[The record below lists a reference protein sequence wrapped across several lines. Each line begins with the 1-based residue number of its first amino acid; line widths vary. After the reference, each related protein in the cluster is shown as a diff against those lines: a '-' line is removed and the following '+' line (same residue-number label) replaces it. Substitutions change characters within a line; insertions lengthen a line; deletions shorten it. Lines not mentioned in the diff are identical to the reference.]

1 MTGGFTPRDNVH
13 RDRIR
18 ESLAETLFVEA
29 GAGTGKTTSLVDR
42 VMKLV
47 SSGATTLDRI
57 AAITFTNAAAAE
69 LRDRIRQS
77 LESADSE
84 DSLSHEERERCS
96 RGVQDLDQASIQTLH
111 SFASSILMERP
122 LEAGLPPSFEVMDE
136 IAGDLDFDTAWSG
149 WIDAALSGDLPL
161 LTLPMAL
168 SLGLTPGHLR
178 EIALKFHDNHD
189 LLAEASFDDTP
200 MPLSEVVPALA
211 QVSGELER
219 LCEYSDLRESDLLFA
234 HVQGKLGT
242 IRRLSELA
250 PGSATA
256 YRLLSRTLPLKQTR
270 GRQADWGVDPK
281 SSQNACKCLKDLL
294 GELHAQ
300 AEDELSEVRR
310 SALASLLRAL
320 KVFVLEYA
328 ADRKRRGRSGFHDQL
343 VWARDLL
350 RDDIEVRDHFRGH
363 FSHLLIDEA
372 QDTDPIQ
379 AEIAMFLSE
388 GTPPGEERSTRW
400 EQIVPERGKLFVV
413 GDPKQS
419 IYRFRRADIRQM
431 ERLRERMRG
440 DSVQLV
446 QSFRSQRPIIEWVNH
461 LFGEWMSQDDDQ
473 TEYAPIVHRWEA
485 STDHDAGPSVWSIG
499 DAMESP
505 IEPIRRE
512 EAGEVA
518 RLLTVIAGCEW
529 QVLDREET
537 DNSGIE
543 RYRPARYSD
552 VCILMPRRT
561 GLRTLEIALEDA
573 NIPYR
578 LEGASLVLETQE
590 VRDLLN
596 CLRAIDDPSDQVA
609 TIAALRSPA
618 FACTDVEL
626 MEFYEAGGRF
636 DYLSSGG
643 PSGGPVAEALASLK
657 EYHAARLWSSAVY
670 LIDQF
675 IRDRLLMEAALDHP
689 QTREQ
694 WRRYRFIVEQ
704 ARAFAGTGVSSLR
717 GFLEWMS
724 RQAEEGARL
733 TETPVPE
740 GDEDAVR
747 IMTVHGSK
755 GLEFPVVV
763 LTGLNSADRSR
774 AESVIFDRESGR
786 IEVSAG
792 TSPRAFTTSGH
803 KAAAELEKKM
813 SQAEAVRLLYV
824 AATRARDHLV
834 VSMYR
839 SERGQSP
846 AGTIAGLLEGR
857 GDLWRPLTDLP
868 DFNASAP
875 SDAANRG
882 DLDPNQHSLQ
892 ARRQWIE
899 DRERVIQRQ
908 GRPVSVAATGLANA
922 EKAEPETDEPW
933 RRGRAGTSVGR
944 AVHAVLQTIDLATG
958 AGIDQTARAQAAAE
972 GIPQRQAEIARLAR
986 VAVESEIVKRAV
998 ASGRLWREVPF
1009 GVPVGDGALEGFVD
1023 LLFEEHDGLVIVDY
1037 KTDSVEPEEVADAA
1051 NRYSLQAGS
1060 YALLAQRATRKPVKE
1075 IVFLFLQPN
1084 ESETLTNVS
1093 ELAMEA
1099 ETAAVESLRGQAG
1112 A

>member
-1 MTGGFTPRDNVH
+1 MSGGFTPRDNAQ

-18 ESLAETLFVEA
+18 ESLDETLFVEA

-42 VMKLV
+42 VMKLI

-69 LRDRIRQS
+69 LRDRIRQA
-77 LESADSE
+77 LESADS
-84 DSLSHEERERCS
+84 DTSLSDEERERCS

-136 IAGDLDFDTAWSG
+136 IAGDLDFDAAWSR
-149 WIDAALSGDLPL
+149 WIDAALEGDLPL
-161 LTLPMAL
+161 PSLPMAL

-178 EIALKFHDNHD
+178 DIALKFHANHD
-189 LLAEASFDDTP
+189 LLAEATFDDAP
-200 MPLSEVVPALA
+200 MPPSEAVSGLV

-219 LCEYSDLRESDLLFA
+219 LCGFSDLKESDHLFA

-242 IRRLSELA
+242 IRRLSDVE
-250 PGSATA
+250 PGSAA
-256 YRLLSRTLPLKQTR
+256 SYRLLSRTLPLRQSR
-270 GRQADWGVDPK
+270 GRQTDWGVDPK
-281 SSQNACKCLKDLL
+281 TGQNACKCLKDLL
-294 GELHAQ
+294 AELHAQ
-300 AEDELSEVRR
+300 AEEELSEVRR

-320 KVFVLEYA
+320 KSFVLEYA
-328 ADRKRRGRSGFHDQL
+328 ADRKRRGGAGFHDQL

-350 RDDIEVRDHFRGH
+350 RDDIGVRDHFRGR

-388 GTPPGEERSTRW
+388 GTSPGEERPTQW
-400 EQIVPERGKLFVV
+400 ERIVPEPGKLFVV

-419 IYRFRRADIRQM
+419 IYRFRRADVRQM
-431 ERLRERMRG
+431 ERLRRQMGG

-461 LFGEWMSQDDDQ
+461 LFGEWMSQGDEQ
-473 TEYAPIVHRWEA
+473 TAYAPIVHRWEA
-485 STDHDAGPSVWSIG
+485 STDHAVGLGVWSIG
-499 DAMESP
+499 GAIEGV

-512 EAGEVA
+512 EAGEIA
-518 RLLTVIAGCEW
+518 RLLAVIGSGEW

-537 DNSGIE
+537 ELSGVE

-561 GLRTLEIALEDA
+561 GLRTLEFALEEV

-578 LEGASLVLETQE
+578 LEGASLIFETQE

-609 TIAALRSPA
+609 TVAALRSPA

-626 MEFYEAGGRF
+626 MEFYEADGGF
-636 DYLSSGG
+636 EYLSGGG
-643 PSGGPVAEALASLK
+643 PSDGPVAEALASLK

-670 LIDQF
+670 LIDGF
-675 IRDRLLMEAALDHP
+675 IRERFLMEAALDHP
-689 QTREQ
+689 RTREQ

-704 ARAFAGTGVSSLR
+704 ARVFAGTGVSSLR

-740 GDEDAVR
+740 SDEDAVR

-763 LTGLNSADRSR
+763 LTGINTGGRSR

-792 TSPRAFTTSGH
+792 TSPRTFTSSGYE
-803 KAAAELEKKM
+803 AAAEAEKKM
-813 SQAEAVRLLYV
+813 QDAEAVRLLYV

-839 SERGQSP
+839 SEKGGSP

-857 GDLWRPLTDLP
+857 DDLWRPLTDLADRSP
-868 DFNASAP
+868 PAP
-875 SDAANRG
+875 SPADNRN
-882 DLDPNQHSLQ
+882 DVDPSWHSLQ

-899 DRERVIQRQ
+899 DRERVIERQ

-922 EKAEPETDEPW
+922 EKEEPETDEPW

-958 AGIDQTARAQAAAE
+958 AGIDETARAQAAAE
-972 GIPQRQAEIARLAR
+972 GIPQRRAEIARLAR
-986 VAVESEIVKRAV
+986 VAVESDIVKRAV

-1023 LLFEEHDGLVIVDY
+1023 LLFEEKVELIIVDY
-1037 KTDSVEPEEVADAA
+1037 KTDSVESEEVSNAA
-1051 NRYSLQAGS
+1051 SRYKLQAGS
-1060 YALLAQRATRKPVKE
+1060 YALLAQRATSKPVKE
-1075 IVFLFLQPN
+1075 VVFLFLQPN
-1084 ESETLTNVS
+1084 ESVILTNVS
-1093 ELAMEA
+1093 ELALAA
-1099 ETAAVESLRGQAG
+1099 EKAAADRLTSG
-1112 A
+1112 

>member
-1 MTGGFTPRDNVH
+1 M
-13 RDRIR
+13 
-18 ESLAETLFVEA
+18 
-29 GAGTGKTTSLVDR
+29 
-42 VMKLV
+42 
-47 SSGATTLDRI
+47 
-57 AAITFTNAAAAE
+57 
-69 LRDRIRQS
+69 
-77 LESADSE
+77 
-84 DSLSHEERERCS
+84 
-96 RGVQDLDQASIQTLH
+96 
-111 SFASSILMERP
+111 
-122 LEAGLPPSFEVMDE
+122 
-136 IAGDLDFDTAWSG
+136 
-149 WIDAALSGDLPL
+149 
-161 LTLPMAL
+161 
-168 SLGLTPGHLR
+168 
-178 EIALKFHDNHD
+178 
-189 LLAEASFDDTP
+189 
-200 MPLSEVVPALA
+200 
-211 QVSGELER
+211 
-219 LCEYSDLRESDLLFA
+219 
-234 HVQGKLGT
+234 
-242 IRRLSELA
+242 
-250 PGSATA
+250 
-256 YRLLSRTLPLKQTR
+256 
-270 GRQADWGVDPK
+270 
-281 SSQNACKCLKDLL
+281 
-294 GELHAQ
+294 
-300 AEDELSEVRR
+300 RR

-350 RDDIEVRDHFRGH
+350 RDDIEVRDHFREH

-388 GTPPGEERSTRW
+388 GTPPGEERSTQW

-419 IYRFRRADIRQM
+419 IYRFRRADVRQM
-431 ERLRERMRG
+431 ERLRKRMGG

-485 STDHDAGPSVWSIG
+485 STDHDAGPGVWHIG
-499 DAMESP
+499 DVMEGV
-505 IEPIRRE
+505 IEPIRRA
-512 EAGEVA
+512 EAGEIA
-518 RLLTVIAGCEW
+518 RLLAVIGSGEW

-537 DNSGIE
+537 ERSGIE
-543 RYRPARYSD
+543 QYRQARYSD

-596 CLRAIDDPSDQVA
+596 CLRAIDDPADQVA

-636 DYLSSGG
+636 EYLSSTG
-643 PSGGPVAEALASLK
+643 PSVGPVAEALASLK

-670 LIDQF
+670 LIDRF
-675 IRDRLLMEAALDHP
+675 IRDRLLMEAALDNP
-689 QTREQ
+689 RTREQ

-786 IEVSAG
+786 VEVSAG
-792 TSPRAFTTSGH
+792 ASRQSFATSGYE
-803 KAAAELEKKM
+803 AAAESEKKM
-813 SQAEAVRLLYV
+813 QGAEAVRLLYV

-839 SERGQSP
+839 SGKEDSP
-846 AGTIAGLLEGR
+846 
-857 GDLWRPLTDLP
+857 
-868 DFNASAP
+868 
-875 SDAANRG
+875 
-882 DLDPNQHSLQ
+882 
-892 ARRQWIE
+892 
-899 DRERVIQRQ
+899 
-908 GRPVSVAATGLANA
+908 RPV
-922 EKAEPETDEPW
+922 
-933 RRGRAGTSVGR
+933 R
-944 AVHAVLQTIDLATG
+944 
-958 AGIDQTARAQAAAE
+958 
-972 GIPQRQAEIARLAR
+972 
-986 VAVESEIVKRAV
+986 
-998 ASGRLWREVPF
+998 
-1009 GVPVGDGALEGFVD
+1009 
-1023 LLFEEHDGLVIVDY
+1023 
-1037 KTDSVEPEEVADAA
+1037 
-1051 NRYSLQAGS
+1051 
-1060 YALLAQRATRKPVKE
+1060 
-1075 IVFLFLQPN
+1075 
-1084 ESETLTNVS
+1084 
-1093 ELAMEA
+1093 
-1099 ETAAVESLRGQAG
+1099 
-1112 A
+1112 

>member
-1 MTGGFTPRDNVH
+1 MPGGFTPQDKAR

-18 ESLAETLFVEA
+18 ESLDETLFVEA

-69 LRDRIRQS
+69 LRDRVRQA
-77 LESADSE
+77 LESADS
-84 DSLSHEERERCS
+84 DTSLSDEERERCA

-122 LEAGLPPSFEVMDE
+122 LEAGLPPSFDVMDE
-136 IAGDLDFDTAWSG
+136 IAGDLDFDAAWLA
-149 WIDAALSGDLPL
+149 WIDAALDGDLPL
-161 LTLPMAL
+161 STLPLAL

-189 LLAEASFDDTP
+189 LLAGATFDDAP
-200 MPLSEVVPALA
+200 MPLSEVVPALV

-219 LCEYSDLRESDLLFA
+219 LCEYSDLKESDQLFT
-234 HVQGKLGT
+234 HVQGKMGT
-242 IRRLSELA
+242 IRRLSDVEHR
-250 PGSATA
+250 SATA
-256 YRLLSRTLPLKQTR
+256 YRLLSRTLPLRQNRGKQ
-270 GRQADWGVDPK
+270 GDWGIDPNTG
-281 SSQNACKCLKDLL
+281 QNACKRLKDLL
-294 GELHAQ
+294 SELHAQ
-300 AEDELSEVRR
+300 AEEELADVRR

-350 RDDIEVRDHFRGH
+350 RDNIEVRDHFRGH

-388 GTPPGEERSTRW
+388 GTPPGEERPTQW

-431 ERLRERMRG
+431 ERLRKRMGG

-461 LFGEWMSQDDDQ
+461 LFGEWMSQGDNQ
-473 TEYAPIVHRWEA
+473 TSYSPIVHRWEA
-485 STDHDAGPSVWSIG
+485 STDHDAGPGVWSIG
-499 DAMESP
+499 GVIEGP
-505 IEPIRRE
+505 IEPTRRE
-512 EAGEVA
+512 EAGEIA
-518 RLLTVIAGCEW
+518 RLLAVIGSGEW

-537 DNSGIE
+537 EVSGVE
-543 RYRPARYSD
+543 KYRQARYSD

-596 CLRAIDDPSDQVA
+596 CLRAIDDPADQVA
-609 TIAALRSPA
+609 TVAALRSPA

-636 DYLSSGG
+636 DYLSSTG
-643 PSGGPVAEALASLK
+643 PPDGPVAEALASLK
-657 EYHAARLWSSAVY
+657 EYHASRLWSSAVY
-670 LIDQF
+670 LIDRF

-689 QTREQ
+689 RTREQ

-724 RQAEEGARL
+724 RQAEEGARV

-747 IMTVHGSK
+747 VMTVHGSK

-763 LTGLNSADRSR
+763 LTGLNSGDRSR
-774 AESVIFDRESGR
+774 AETVIFDRESGR
-786 IEVSAG
+786 VEVSTGA
-792 TSPRAFTTSGH
+792 SPQRFTTSGYE
-803 KAAAELEKKM
+803 AAAEVDKRM
-813 SQAEAVRLLYV
+813 RDAEAVRLLYV

-857 GDLWRPLTDLP
+857 DDLWRPLTDLA
-868 DFNASAP
+868 DFSPPAQSPADNRNDVDP
-875 SDAANRG
+875 SR
-882 DLDPNQHSLQ
+882 HSLQ

-899 DRERVIQRQ
+899 DRERVIKRQ

-922 EKAEPETDEPW
+922 EKEEPETDEPW

-958 AGIDQTARAQAAAE
+958 DGISETARAQAAAE
-972 GIPQRQAEIARLAR
+972 GIPQRQAEVARLAR
-986 VAVESEIVKRAV
+986 VAVDSEIVKRAV
-998 ASGRLWREVPF
+998 ASGRFWREVPF

-1023 LLFEEHDGLVIVDY
+1023 LLFEENDGLVIVDY
-1037 KTDSVEPEEVADAA
+1037 KTDSVEPEEVANAA
-1051 NRYSLQAGS
+1051 NRYKLQAGS
-1060 YALLAQRATRKPVKE
+1060 YALLAQRATSKPVKE

-1084 ESETLTNVS
+1084 ESAVLTNVS
-1093 ELAMEA
+1093 KLAMEA
-1099 ETAAVESLRGQAG
+1099 ESAATDRLTSA
-1112 A
+1112 

>member
-1 MTGGFTPRDNVH
+1 MTGVFMPRDKAQ

-18 ESLAETLFVEA
+18 ESLDETLFVEA

-42 VMKLV
+42 VVKLV

-69 LRDRIRQS
+69 LRDRVRQA
-77 LESADSE
+77 LESADS
-84 DSLSHEERERCS
+84 DTSLSDAERERCS

-136 IAGDLDFDTAWSG
+136 IAGDLDFDTAWSA
-149 WIDAALSGDLPL
+149 WIDAALDGDLPL
-161 LTLPMAL
+161 STLPLAL

-189 LLAEASFDDTP
+189 LLAGATFDDAP

-219 LCEYSDLRESDLLFA
+219 LCEYSDLKESDQLFT
-234 HVQGKLGT
+234 HVQGKMGT
-242 IRRLSELA
+242 IRRLSDVEHR
-250 PGSATA
+250 SAAA
-256 YRLLSRTLPLKQTR
+256 YRLLSRTLPLRQNRGKQ
-270 GRQADWGVDPK
+270 GDWGIDPNTG
-281 SSQNACKCLKDLL
+281 QNACKRLKELL
-294 GELHAQ
+294 SELHAQ
-300 AEDELSEVRR
+300 AEEELADVRR

-320 KVFVLEYA
+320 RSFVLEYA
-328 ADRKRRGRSGFHDQL
+328 ADRKRRGRAGFHDQL

-350 RDDIEVRDHFRGH
+350 RDDIEARDHFRGR

-388 GTPPGEERSTRW
+388 RTLSGQERPRQW
-400 EQIVPERGKLFVV
+400 DQIVPERGKLFVV

-419 IYRFRRADIRQM
+419 IYRFRRADVRQM
-431 ERLRERMRG
+431 ERLRKRMGG

-461 LFGEWMSQDDDQ
+461 LFGEWMSQGDDQ
-473 TEYAPIVHRWEA
+473 TTYSPIVHRWES
-485 STDHDAGPSVWSIG
+485 STDHAAGPGVWYIG
-499 DAMESP
+499 DARP
-505 IEPIRRE
+505 GNIEPIRRE
-512 EAGEVA
+512 EAAEIA
-518 RLLTVIAGCEW
+518 RLLAFMGSGEL

-537 DNSGIE
+537 EQSGVE

-561 GLRTLEIALEDA
+561 GLRSLEFALEDA

-578 LEGASLVLETQE
+578 LEGASLIFETQE

-609 TIAALRSPA
+609 TVAALRSPA
-618 FACTDVEL
+618 FACMDVEL
-626 MEFYEAGGRF
+626 MEFYESGGRF

-643 PSGGPVAEALASLK
+643 TSDGPVAEALASLE
-657 EYHAARLWSSAVY
+657 EYHAARLWTSAVY
-670 LIDQF
+670 LIDRF

-689 QTREQ
+689 RTREQ

-704 ARAFAGTGVSSLR
+704 ARVFAGAGASSLR

-755 GLEFPVVV
+755 GLEFPVVA
-763 LTGLNSADRSR
+763 LTGLNSGDGSRS
-774 AESVIFDRESGR
+774 ESVIFHRESGR

-792 TSPRAFTTSGH
+792 ASRQSFTTPGYE
-803 KAAAELEKKM
+803 AASESEKRM
-813 SQAEAVRLLYV
+813 RDAEAVRLLYV

-839 SERGQSP
+839 PERRGSP

-857 GDLWRPLTDLP
+857 DDLWRPLTNLADFSTPGP
-868 DFNASAP
+868 DP
-875 SDAANRG
+875 AAERD
-882 DLDPNQHSLQ
+882 DLDPSRHSLE

-899 DRERVIQRQ
+899 ARERIIERQ

-922 EKAEPETDEPW
+922 EKEEPETDEPW

-944 AVHAVLQTIDLATG
+944 AVHAVLQTIDLETG
-958 AGIDQTARAQAAAE
+958 AGIDETARAQAAAE
-972 GIPQRQAEIARLAR
+972 GIPLRQAEVARLAR
-986 VAVESEIVKRAV
+986 VAVESHIVKRAV

-1023 LLFEEHDGLVIVDY
+1023 LLFEEDDGLVIVDY
-1037 KTDSVEPEEVADAA
+1037 KTDSVKPEEVSDAA
-1051 NRYSLQAGS
+1051 NRYRLQAGS
-1060 YALLAQRATRKPVKE
+1060 YALLAQRATHKPVKE

-1084 ESETLTNVS
+1084 ESVTLMNVS
-1093 ELAMEA
+1093 ELALAA
-1099 ETAAVESLRGQAG
+1099 EKAAVDRLTSA
-1112 A
+1112 

>member
-1 MTGGFTPRDNVH
+1 MQGGFTPRDNVQ

-18 ESLAETLFVEA
+18 ESLDETLFVEA
-29 GAGTGKTTSLVDR
+29 GAGTGKTTSLVDQ

-77 LESADSE
+77 LESADSNTT
-84 DSLSHEERERCS
+84 LSDEERERCS

-136 IAGDLDFDTAWSG
+136 IAGDLDFDAAWSG
-149 WIDAALSGDLPL
+149 WIDAALDGDRSLP
-161 LTLPMAL
+161 TLPMAL

-178 EIALKFHDNHD
+178 QIALKFHANHD
-189 LLAEASFDDTP
+189 LLAEATFDDTP
-200 MPLSEVVPALA
+200 MPPSEIVPALA
-211 QVSGELER
+211 QASGELET
-219 LCEYSDLRESDLLFA
+219 LCGYSDLKESDQLFS

-256 YRLLSRTLPLKQTR
+256 YRLLSRVLPLKQNR
-270 GRQADWGVDPK
+270 GRQADWSIDSNTG
-281 SSQNACKCLKDLL
+281 QNACKRLKDLL

-300 AEDELSEVRR
+300 AEDELAEVRR

-350 RDDIEVRDHFRGH
+350 RDDIGVRDHFRRR

-388 GTPPGEERSTRW
+388 GTPPGEERPTQW

-419 IYRFRRADIRQM
+419 IYRFRRADVRQM
-431 ERLRERMRG
+431 ERLRKRMGG

-461 LFGEWMSQDDDQ
+461 LFGEWMSQGDDQ

-485 STDHDAGPSVWSIG
+485 STDHDAGPGVWSIG
-499 DAMESP
+499 DARP
-505 IEPIRRE
+505 GNIEPIRRE
-512 EAGEVA
+512 EAGEIA
-518 RLLTVIAGCEW
+518 RHLAVIGSGEW

-537 DNSGIE
+537 DISGIE

-578 LEGASLVLETQE
+578 LEGASLILETQE

-609 TIAALRSPA
+609 TVAALRSPA

-636 DYLSSGG
+636 EYVSSAG
-643 PSGGPVAEALASLK
+643 PSDGPVAEALASLK

-670 LIDQF
+670 LIDRF
-675 IRDRLLMEAALDHP
+675 IRERLLMEAALDNP
-689 QTREQ
+689 RTREQ

-755 GLEFPVVV
+755 GLEFPVVI
-763 LTGLNSADRSR
+763 LTGLNSGDGSR
-774 AESVIFDRESGR
+774 TESVIFDRESGR

-792 TSPRAFTTSGH
+792 ASPQSFTTSGYEE
-803 KAAAELEKKM
+803 AAEAEKRM
-813 SQAEAVRLLYV
+813 GDAEAVRLLYV

-839 SERGQSP
+839 PERRGSP
-846 AGTIAGLLEGR
+846 AGTIAGLLKGR
-857 GDLWRPLTDLP
+857 DDLWRPLTNLADFSTPGP
-868 DFNASAP
+868 DPAP
-875 SDAANRG
+875 DRD
-882 DLDPNQHSLQ
+882 DLDPSRHSIQ

-899 DRERVIQRQ
+899 DRERLIKSQ

-922 EKAEPETDEPW
+922 EKEEPETDEPW

-958 AGIDQTARAQAAAE
+958 DGIDQTARAQAAAE
-972 GIPQRQAEIARLAR
+972 GIPQRQAEVARLAR
-986 VAVESEIVKRAV
+986 VAVESDIVKRAV
-998 ASGRLWREVPF
+998 GSGRLLERGAVRRSGGRRRVG
-1009 GVPVGDGALEGFVD
+1009 GVRRPA
-1023 LLFEEHDGLVIVDY
+1023 I
-1037 KTDSVEPEEVADAA
+1037 
-1051 NRYSLQAGS
+1051 
-1060 YALLAQRATRKPVKE
+1060 
-1075 IVFLFLQPN
+1075 
-1084 ESETLTNVS
+1084 
-1093 ELAMEA
+1093 
-1099 ETAAVESLRGQAG
+1099 RGE
-1112 A
+1112 

>member
-1 MTGGFTPRDNVH
+1 MSSGFTPRDNAQ
-13 RDRIR
+13 RFRIR

-29 GAGTGKTTSLVDR
+29 GAGTGKTSSLVER

-69 LRDRIRQS
+69 LRDRIRQA
-77 LESADSE
+77 LESADS
-84 DSLSHEERERCS
+84 DTSLSDEERERCS

-136 IAGDLDFDTAWSG
+136 IAGDLDFDAAWSS
-149 WIDAALSGDLPL
+149 WIDAALDGNLPL
-161 LTLPMAL
+161 PTLPMAL

-189 LLAEASFDDTP
+189 LLAEATFDDTP
-200 MPLSEVVPALA
+200 MPHFEAVLALA

-219 LCEYSDLRESDLLFA
+219 LCEYSDLKESDQLFI
-234 HVQGKLGT
+234 HIQGKLGT

-256 YRLLSRTLPLKQTR
+256 YRLLSRVLPLKQNR
-270 GRQADWGVDPK
+270 GRQADWSIDPK
-281 SSQNACKCLKDLL
+281 SSQNACKRLKDLL

-300 AEDELSEVRR
+300 AEGEMSEVRR

-320 KVFVLEYA
+320 KSFVLEYA

-350 RDDIEVRDHFRGH
+350 RDNIEVRDHFLGH

-388 GTPPGEERSTRW
+388 REPSPGDERPTQW
-400 EQIVPERGKLFVV
+400 EQIVSEPGKLFVV

-431 ERLRERMRG
+431 ERLRKRMGG

-485 STDHDAGPSVWSIG
+485 STDHDAGPGVWHIG
-499 DAMESP
+499 DVMEGV
-505 IEPIRRE
+505 IEPIRRA
-512 EAGEVA
+512 EAGEIA
-518 RLLTVIAGCEW
+518 RLLAVIGSGEW

-537 DNSGIE
+537 EDSGVE
-543 RYRPARYSD
+543 KYRPAKYSD
-552 VCILMPRRT
+552 ICILMPRRT

-578 LEGASLVLETQE
+578 LEGASLILETQE

-596 CLRAIDDPSDQVA
+596 CLRAIDDPADQVA
-609 TIAALRSPA
+609 TVAALRSPA

-626 MEFYEAGGRF
+626 MEFYEDGGRF
-636 DYLSSGG
+636 EYLSSAG
-643 PSGGPVAEALASLK
+643 PSVGPVAEALASLK
-657 EYHAARLWSSAVY
+657 EYHTARLWSSAVY
-670 LIDQF
+670 LIDRF
-675 IRDRLLMEAALDHP
+675 IRDRLLMEAALDNP
-689 QTREQ
+689 RTREQ

-763 LTGLNSADRSR
+763 LTGLNSGDRSR

-792 TSPRAFTTSGH
+792 TSPRTFTTSGYE
-803 KAAAELEKKM
+803 AAAEVEKRM
-813 SQAEAVRLLYV
+813 GDAEAVRLLYV

-839 SERGQSP
+839 PEKRQSP
-846 AGTIAGLLEGR
+846 ASTIANVLEGH
-857 GDLWRPLTDLP
+857 GDLWRPLTDLA
-868 DFNASAP
+868 DFSPPAQSPADNRNDVDP
-875 SDAANRG
+875 SR
-882 DLDPNQHSLQ
+882 HSLQ

-899 DRERVIQRQ
+899 DRERVIKRQ

-922 EKAEPETDEPW
+922 EKEEPETDEPW

-958 AGIDQTARAQAAAE
+958 DGISETARAQAAAE
-972 GIPQRQAEIARLAR
+972 GIPQRQAEVARLAR

-1023 LLFEEHDGLVIVDY
+1023 LLFEEDDGLVIVDY
-1037 KTDSVEPEEVADAA
+1037 KTDSVEPEEVANAA

-1075 IVFLFLQPN
+1075 IVFLFLHPN
-1084 ESETLTNVS
+1084 RSVFLTNVS

-1099 ETAAVESLRGQAG
+1099 ESAATDRLTSA
-1112 A
+1112 

>member
-1 MTGGFTPRDNVH
+1 MSSGFTPRDNVH

-77 LESADSE
+77 LESADSK

-136 IAGDLDFDTAWSG
+136 IAGDLDFDAAWSG
-149 WIDAALSGDLPL
+149 WIDAALDSDRSLP
-161 LTLPMAL
+161 TLPIAL

-178 EIALKFHDNHD
+178 DIALKFHANHD

-200 MPLSEVVPALA
+200 MPPSEVVPALV

-219 LCEYSDLRESDLLFA
+219 LCGYSDLRESDLLFA

-256 YRLLSRTLPLKQTR
+256 YRLLSRTLPLRQTR
-270 GRQADWGVDPK
+270 GRQADWSIDPN
-281 SSQNACKCLKDLL
+281 SGENACKRLKDLL
-294 GELHAQ
+294 ADLHLQ
-300 AEDELSEVRR
+300 AEDELSEVCR

-320 KVFVLEYA
+320 KVFVLEYT

-350 RDDIEVRDHFRGH
+350 RDDIRVRDHFRGH

-379 AEIAMFLSE
+379 AEIAMFLAEREPS
-388 GTPPGEERSTRW
+388 PGDERPTQW
-400 EQIVPERGKLFVV
+400 EQIVPEPGKLFVV

-419 IYRFRRADIRQM
+419 IYRFRRADVRQM
-431 ERLRERMRG
+431 ERLRKRMGG

-485 STDHDAGPSVWSIG
+485 STDHAAGPGVWSIG
-499 DAMESP
+499 DARP
-505 IEPIRRE
+505 GNIEPTRRE
-512 EAGEVA
+512 EAGEIA
-518 RLLTVIAGCEW
+518 RLLAVIGSGEW

-537 DNSGIE
+537 EACGVE
-543 RYRPARYSD
+543 KYRPARYSD

-578 LEGASLVLETQE
+578 LEGASLILETQE

-596 CLRAIDDPSDQVA
+596 CLRAIDDPADQVA

-636 DYLSSGG
+636 DYLSSTG
-643 PSGGPVAEALASLK
+643 PPDGPVAEALASLK

-670 LIDQF
+670 LIDRF

-689 QTREQ
+689 RTREQ

-786 IEVSAG
+786 VEVSAG
-792 TSPRAFTTSGH
+792 ASRQSFATSGYE
-803 KAAAELEKKM
+803 AAAESEKKM
-813 SQAEAVRLLYV
+813 QGAEAVRLLYV

-839 SERGQSP
+839 PERRQSP
-846 AGTIAGLLEGR
+846 ASTIANVLEGHD
-857 GDLWRPLTDLP
+857 DLWRPLTDLP
-868 DFNASAP
+868 DFNANAP

-899 DRERVIQRQ
+899 DRERVIERQ

-986 VAVESEIVKRAV
+986 VAVESEVVKRAV
-998 ASGRLWREVPF
+998 ASGRFWREVPF

-1037 KTDSVEPEEVADAA
+1037 KTDSVEPEEVANAA

-1060 YALLAQRATRKPVKE
+1060 YALLAQRATSKQVKE
-1075 IVFLFLQPN
+1075 IVFLFLHPN
-1084 ESETLTNVS
+1084 RSVFLTNIS

-1099 ETAAVESLRGQAG
+1099 ESAATDRLTSA
-1112 A
+1112 

>member
-1 MTGGFTPRDNVH
+1 MSSGFTPRDNAQ
-13 RDRIR
+13 RFRIR

-69 LRDRIRQS
+69 LRDRIRQA

-84 DSLSHEERERCS
+84 DSLSYEERERCS

-136 IAGDLDFDTAWSG
+136 IAGDLDFDAAWSG
-149 WIDAALSGDLPL
+149 WIDAALDGDRSLPS
-161 LTLPMAL
+161 LPMAL

-178 EIALKFHDNHD
+178 DIALKFHANHD

-200 MPLSEVVPALA
+200 MPPSEVVPALA
-211 QVSGELER
+211 QASDDLER
-219 LCEYSDLRESDLLFA
+219 LCGYSDLRESDQLFA

-242 IRRLSELA
+242 IRRLSDVE
-250 PGSATA
+250 PGSAAA
-256 YRLLSRTLPLKQTR
+256 YRLLSRTLPLRQTR

-281 SSQNACKCLKDLL
+281 SGQNACKRLKDLL
-294 GELHAQ
+294 ADLHLQ

-320 KVFVLEYA
+320 KAFVLEYA

-350 RDDIEVRDHFRGH
+350 RDDIGVRDHFRGR

-388 GTPPGEERSTRW
+388 GTPRDEERPTQW

-431 ERLRERMRG
+431 ERLRERMGG

-461 LFGEWMSQDDDQ
+461 LYGEWMSQGDDQ
-473 TEYAPIVHRWEA
+473 TAYAPIVHRWEA
-485 STDHDAGPSVWSIG
+485 STDHVSGPGVWYIG
-499 DAMESP
+499 GTMEGP

-512 EAGEVA
+512 EAGEIA

-537 DNSGIE
+537 ETSGVE
-543 RYRPARYSD
+543 KYRPARYSD

-657 EYHAARLWSSAVY
+657 EYHAARLWTSSVY
-670 LIDQF
+670 LIDRF
-675 IRDRLLMEAALDHP
+675 IRDRLLMESALDHP
-689 QTREQ
+689 RTREQ

-763 LTGLNSADRSR
+763 LTGLNSSDRSR
-774 AESVIFDRESGR
+774 AETVVFDRESGR
-786 IEVSAG
+786 VEVSAG
-792 TSPRAFTTSGH
+792 TLRQSFTTSGYE
-803 KAAAELEKKM
+803 AAAESEKRM
-813 SQAEAVRLLYV
+813 RDMEAVRLLYV

-839 SERGQSP
+839 SERGQPP
-846 AGTIAGLLEGR
+846 AGTIAGLLKGY
-857 GDLWRPLTDLP
+857 DHLWCPLTDLTDLSP
-868 DFNASAP
+868 PAP
-875 SDAANRG
+875 SPADNRN
-882 DLDPNQHSLQ
+882 DVDPSRHSLQ
-892 ARRQWIE
+892 ARRQWVE
-899 DRERVIQRQ
+899 DRERVVKRQ
-908 GRPVSVAATGLANA
+908 GRPASVAATGLANA

-972 GIPQRQAEIARLAR
+972 GIPQRQAEVARLTR
-986 VAVESEIVKRAV
+986 VAVESDIVKRAV
-998 ASGRLWREVPF
+998 TSGRLWREVPF

-1023 LLFEEHDGLVIVDY
+1023 LLFEEDDGLVIVDY
-1037 KTDSVEPEEVADAA
+1037 KTDSVEPEDVEDAA

-1060 YALLAQRATRKPVKE
+1060 YALVAQRATRKPVKE

-1084 ESETLTNVS
+1084 ESAVLTNVS
-1093 ELAMEA
+1093 ELALEA
-1099 ETAAVESLRGQAG
+1099 ESAATDRLTSA
-1112 A
+1112 

>member
-1 MTGGFTPRDNVH
+1 MTARRLT
-13 RDRIR
+13 
-18 ESLAETLFVEA
+18 
-29 GAGTGKTTSLVDR
+29 
-42 VMKLV
+42 
-47 SSGATTLDRI
+47 
-57 AAITFTNAAAAE
+57 AAAAE
-69 LRDRIRQS
+69 LRDRIRQA

-149 WIDAALSGDLPL
+149 WIDAALDGDRSL
-161 LTLPMAL
+161 LTLPIAL
-168 SLGLTPGHLR
+168 SLGLIPGHLR
-178 EIALKFHDNHD
+178 DIALKFHANHD

-200 MPLSEVVPALA
+200 MPPSEVVPALVQA
-211 QVSGELER
+211 SGELGR
-219 LCEYSDLRESDLLFA
+219 LCEYSDLKESDQLFA

-256 YRLLSRTLPLKQTR
+256 YRLLSRTLPLKQSK
-270 GRQADWGVDPK
+270 GRQADWRSDPN
-281 SSQNACKCLKDLL
+281 SGQNACKRLKDLL
-294 GELHAQ
+294 ADLHLQ

-350 RDDIEVRDHFRGH
+350 RDDIGVRDHFRRR

-388 GTPPGEERSTRW
+388 GTPPGEERPTQW

-419 IYRFRRADIRQM
+419 IYRFRRADVRQM
-431 ERLRERMRG
+431 ARLRVRMGG

-461 LFGEWMSQDDDQ
+461 LFGEWMSRGDDQ

-499 DAMESP
+499 DARP
-505 IEPIRRE
+505 GNIEPIRRE
-512 EAGEVA
+512 EAGEIA

-537 DNSGIE
+537 DISGIE

-561 GLRTLEIALEDA
+561 GLRMLEIALEDA

-578 LEGASLVLETQE
+578 LEGASLILETQE

-609 TIAALRSPA
+609 TVATLRSPA

-636 DYLSSGG
+636 EYLSSAG
-643 PSGGPVAEALASLK
+643 PSDGPVAEALASLK
-657 EYHAARLWSSAVY
+657 QYHAARLWSSAVY
-670 LIDQF
+670 LIDRF
-675 IRDRLLMEAALDHP
+675 IRERLLMEAALDHP
-689 QTREQ
+689 RTREQ

-704 ARAFAGTGVSSLR
+704 ARVFAGTGVISLR

-786 IEVSAG
+786 VEVSAG
-792 TSPRAFTTSGH
+792 ASRQSFTTSGYE
-803 KAAAELEKKM
+803 AAAEAEKRM
-813 SQAEAVRLLYV
+813 RDAEAVRLLYV

-839 SERGQSP
+839 PEKRQSP
-846 AGTIAGLLEGR
+846 ASTIANLLEGS
-857 GDLWRPLTDLP
+857 GDLWRPLTDLA
-868 DFNASAP
+868 DFSPPAQSTASNRDDVDP
-875 SDAANRG
+875 S
-882 DLDPNQHSLQ
+882 QHSLQ

-899 DRERVIQRQ
+899 DRERVIKRQ

-922 EKAEPETDEPW
+922 EKEEPETDEPW

-958 AGIDQTARAQAAAE
+958 DGIDETARAQAAAE
-972 GIPQRQAEIARLAR
+972 GIPQRQAEVARLAR
-986 VAVESEIVKRAV
+986 VAVESDIVKRAV
-998 ASGRLWREVPF
+998 DSGRLWREVPF

-1023 LLFEEHDGLVIVDY
+1023 LLFEEDDGLVIVDY
-1037 KTDSVEPEEVADAA
+1037 KTDSVKPEEVANAA

-1060 YALLAQRATRKPVKE
+1060 YALLAQRATSKPVKE

-1084 ESETLTNVS
+1084 ESVILTNVS

-1099 ETAAVESLRGQAG
+1099 ENAATDRLTSA
-1112 A
+1112 